1 MPPAP
6 IDTVLV
12 PALPVIVAAVPPTAC
27 NLPSTFSVVL
37 SPSATVGVF
46 NVPSTSRVPALSAV
60 PPEKVLVPTRVATPT
75 LSLVRNSKLVV
86 WRPSSVIAATLF
98 NTTVS
103 PAPFAPPSMTLFS
116 TAPSLRVNVSSP
128 PHRSMAPLPLT
139 VPDTLIVSLP
149 APQP

>member
-1 MPPAP
+1 MPA
-6 IDTVLV
+6 
-12 PALPVIVAAVPPTAC
+12 
-27 NLPSTFSVVL
+27 
-37 SPSATVGVF
+37 
-46 NVPSTSRVPALSAV
+46 
-60 PPEKVLVPTRVATPT
+60 RVATPT

-86 WRPSSVIAATLF
+86 LLLSNVIAAALF

-116 TAPSLRVNVSSP
+116 TAPSLRVSVSSP
-128 PHRSMAPLPLT
+128 PHRSMEPLPLT